1 MSVSVALDHISFVS
15 QPSVL
20 HLAEFL
26 LYRFAYGVVCIF
38 LRGGLGATE
47 VDLMEK
53 VFLIQ

>member
-1 MSVSVALDHISFVS
+1 MPVSVALDHISFVS

-20 HLAEFL
+20 HLTEFL
-26 LYRFAYGVVCIF
+26 LYSFAYGVVCIF

-47 VDLMEK
+47 VGLMET

>member
-1 MSVSVALDHISFVS
+1 MSVSVALDHIIFVS

-26 LYRFAYGVVCIF
+26 LYRFAYGVCIV

-47 VDLMEK
+47 VGLMET